1 MVEFY
6 IRLFKVLSH
15 QSFPLHK
22 SSLNCSRLLDIQ
34 VHVALQ
40 FGLPRQLSPDRERF
54 PSYHLYPLLNSS
66 SQLANLIRSGP
77 WGDLLAVPTINT
89 TFQLLMHLNGLFTNR
104 FNCSEKCLQDYKLQ
118 CSLHK
123 CPLTL
128 CKASLDPI
136 LYANRAWGLQYPTVY
151 KPMLWDMAY
160 S

>member
-1 MVEFY
+1 MEEFY

-54 PSYHLYPLLNSS
+54 PSYHLYPQLNTS

-77 WGDLLAVPTINT
+77 WGDLLAVPAINNT
-89 TFQLLMHLNGLFTNR
+89 TFQLLLP
-104 FNCSEKCLQDYKLQ
+104 
-118 CSLHK
+118 LHGFSR
-123 CPLTL
+123 TD
-128 CKASLDPI
+128 STVRR
-136 LYANRAWGLQYPTVY
+136 NVY
-151 KPMLWDMAY
+151 KTTMQFTQVPPYPLQSQPRSHTLRKESMESPVPNSL
-160 S
+160 